1 MATVL
6 IPLAQGCE
14 EVEAVTLIDLLR
26 RGGIEVVT
34 AGLDDAPVEGSHGIT
49 LVPDMSL
56 DQALAQDYDMIV
68 LPGGL
73 PGADNL
79 GADARV
85 TDLLKKMAAAG
96 KFIGAICAA
105 PRVLAE
111 HGLLDGKKAT
121 AYPGFLEAKDFP
133 DVNATGGAF
142 EKDGKILTSRG
153 PGTAMDFALEIIAT
167 LRGTAIRDDVETALM
182 RN

>member
-68 LPGGL
+68 LPGGVCSYR
-73 PGADNL
+73 GQ
-79 GADARV
+79 G
-85 TDLLKKMAAAG
+85 
-96 KFIGAICAA
+96 
-105 PRVLAE
+105 
-111 HGLLDGKKAT
+111 
-121 AYPGFLEAKDFP
+121 
-133 DVNATGGAF
+133 
-142 EKDGKILTSRG
+142 TSQ
-153 PGTAMDFALEIIAT
+153 
-167 LRGTAIRDDVETALM
+167 
-182 RN
+182 